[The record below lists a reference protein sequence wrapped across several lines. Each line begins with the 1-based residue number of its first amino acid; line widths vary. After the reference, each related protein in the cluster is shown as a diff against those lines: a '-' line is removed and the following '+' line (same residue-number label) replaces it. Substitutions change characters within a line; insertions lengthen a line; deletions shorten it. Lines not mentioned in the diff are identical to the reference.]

1 GESSAVVIVNGD
13 GSVNIISGSSDPGTG
28 SRTILCQIVAEAL
41 KVPMDRI
48 TINLVDTDSAPFDQ
62 GAGAGRTTFVA
73 GLSAYHA
80 ALEVRK
86 ELVQQAA
93 KILNCPQEQAQE
105 LIETRDGFLFMK
117 SDPGKKTSYA
127 QAVKASKKSQ
137 LMAEETFSSNEM
149 DDTCFATHIA
159 EVQVDPERGVVD
171 VLRITAAHDI
181 GFAIN
186 PAAAEGQIEGGVLQ
200 GVGFTLLEEMR
211 RTEGKVAN
219 PTLTD
224 YKLCTPRDAPE
235 IVPLLIEGAPGA
247 GPFNAKAIGETPTC
261 PVAAAVANAVYDA
274 VGVRITDLPITGEKI
289 VKALKESGA
298 VRQMAVTRRKEREH
312 EI

>member
-1 GESSAVVIVNGD
+1 V
-13 GSVNIISGSSDPGTG
+13 
-28 SRTILCQIVAEAL
+28 
-41 KVPMDRI
+41 
-48 TINLVDTDSAPFDQ
+48 
-62 GAGAGRTTFVA
+62 
-73 GLSAYHA
+73 
-80 ALEVRK
+80 
-86 ELVQQAA
+86 
-93 KILNCPQEQAQE
+93 
-105 LIETRDGFLFMK
+105 
-117 SDPGKKTSYA
+117 
-127 QAVKASKKSQ
+127 
-137 LMAEETFSSNEM
+137 
-149 DDTCFATHIA
+149 
-159 EVQVDPERGVVD
+159 VQVDRDQGVVE

-211 RTEGKVAN
+211 RTEGKVTN

-298 VRQMAVTRRKEREH
+298 VRQMAVTRRKERAH